1 MKKLALLG
9 LGFCL
14 CAAAPAAKKG
24 ASYDILFV
32 NARVV
37 DGTGAPWFAAD
48 VGVRGGKVAAVGRL
62 ASAPAKRTI
71 DASGLVVAP
80 GFIDL
85 LGQSEYN
92 VLVDGRAASKITQGI
107 TTEVTGEGESI
118 APINEKV
125 IAENEDL
132 YKKYGVRPDW
142 RTLDQYFA
150 TLERRGTAV
159 NLATFIGSGGVRAM
173 VIGRENR
180 PATPEEL
187 ARMEAM
193 VDQAMREGALGVS
206 SSLQYIPNI
215 YSSTAELVALAKVA
229 ARYGGAYF
237 THQRSESNRLSA
249 SLEEVF
255 TIAREAKV
263 RTQIWHLKTAYKPN
277 FGRMTEILKSI
288 EDARAQGLDVAANQY
303 PWNRASNGLDAC
315 LPPWVR
321 EGGRENLLKRLAD
334 PATRERVKT
343 DMAKETTEWENQ
355 WLGSGGAE
363 GVMVAEV
370 LDPKLKPY
378 EGRMIS
384 AIAAEEKKDPRDVVI
399 DLVLADRANAA
410 CIIAIMDE
418 KDVRAALAHPLVS
431 FCTDS
436 QAKATDGPLSHE
448 TSHPRGWGSAARI
461 LGYYVREEKVLRLEE
476 AIRKMTSFAA
486 EAAGLPDRGLVK
498 PGFAAD
504 LAVFDPATVR
514 SAATFESPNRY
525 SEGFRY
531 VAVNGILVVDEG
543 KITGK
548 KPGRALRGP
557 GYAESPKSKVQ
568 SPK

>member
-1 MKKLALLG
+1 MKRLLLPALAL
-9 LGFCL
+9 CL
-14 CAAAPAAKKG
+14 CAAAPSPRAA
-24 ASYDILFV
+24 APYDILFV
-32 NARVV
+32 NVRVV
-37 DGTGAPWFAAD
+37 DGTGAPWFLAD
-48 VGVRGGKVAAVGRL
+48 VAVRSGKIAAVGRL
-62 ASAPAKRTI
+62 AEAKSARTI
-71 DASGLVVAP
+71 DASGLVLSP

-92 VLVDGRAASKITQGI
+92 VLVDPRAASKITQGI

-118 APINEKV
+118 APLDEKLL
-125 IAENEDL
+125 AENADT
-132 YKKYGVRPDW
+132 YKKYGVHPDW
-142 RTLDQYFA
+142 RTLDGYFA
-150 TLERRGTAV
+150 SLERRGTAI
-159 NLATFIGSGGVRAM
+159 NLGTFVGSGGLRAI

-180 PATPEEL
+180 PATPAEL
-187 ARMEAM
+187 ARMEALA
-193 VDQAMREGALGVS
+193 DQAMREGALGVS

-215 YSSTAELVALAKVA
+215 YSSTSELVALAKVA

-237 THQRSESNRLSA
+237 THQRSESGRIDA

-263 RTQIWHLKTAYKPN
+263 RTQIWHLKTAYKSN
-277 FGRMTEILKSI
+277 FGRMPEILRKI
-288 EDARAQGLDVAANQY
+288 EEARAQGIDVAANQY

-321 EGGRENLLKRLAD
+321 EGGREGLLKRLAD
-334 PATRERVKT
+334 PATRERVKA

-370 LDPKLKPY
+370 LDEKLKPY
-378 EGRMIS
+378 EGKTIA
-384 AIAAEEKKDPRDVVI
+384 AIAAEEKKDARDAVI
-399 DLVLADRANAA
+399 DIVLADRANAG
-410 CIIAIMDE
+410 CIISIMDE

-431 FCTDS
+431 FGTDS

-476 AIRKMTSFAA
+476 AVRKMTSFAA
-486 EAAGLPDRGLVK
+486 EAAGLQGRGVVK

-504 LAVFDPATVR
+504 LVLFDPQIVR
-514 SAATFESPNRY
+514 ANATFETPNRY

-531 VAVNGILVVDEG
+531 VAVNGVLVMDEG
-543 KITGK
+543 KLTGK
-548 KPGRALRGP
+548 TPGQALRGP
-557 GYAESPKSKVQ
+557 GYKKTAIKEGRKQ
-568 SPK
+568 